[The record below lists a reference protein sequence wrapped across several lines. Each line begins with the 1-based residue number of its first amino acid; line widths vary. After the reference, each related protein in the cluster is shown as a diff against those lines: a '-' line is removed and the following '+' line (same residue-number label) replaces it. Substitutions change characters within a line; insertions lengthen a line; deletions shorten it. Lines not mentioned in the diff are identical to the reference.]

1 MPSLGCTMIRV
12 NLLPPK
18 FIWRKAVRK
27 RIRQWICFFGIV
39 TFLFSAWNAS
49 YWVEWW
55 RYHRD
60 FKEIEEAVAPA
71 RQSRAER
78 IELAKNVI
86 LLEKKLNQIQD
97 IAVADRTAATLGVV
111 AKAVLEA
118 DSSVQVQEL
127 QSSSNST
134 SNSKP
139 ASKRD
144 SIVSIRGIAVQ
155 SDSITNFM
163 KSLNHSGMFPRV
175 ELRATQERHVKDK
188 SIQEF
193 QLECLDNE

>member
-97 IAVADRTAATLGVV
+97 IAVADRTTATLGVV

-127 QSSSNST
+127 QSSSSTT

-163 KSLNHSGMFPRV
+163 KSLNHSGLFPRV
-175 ELRATQERHVKDK
+175 ELRATQERQVEDK

-193 QLECLDNE
+193 QLECLNNE

>member
-1 MPSLGCTMIRV
+1 LPSLGCTMIRV

-18 FIWRKAVRK
+18 FVWRKVVRK
-27 RIRQWICFFGIV
+27 RIRQWICFLGFV
-39 TFLFSAWNAS
+39 SFLFSAWNAS

-71 RQSRAER
+71 RRSREER

-86 LLEKKLNQIQD
+86 LLEKKLNQIRD
-97 IAVADRTAATLGVV
+97 IAVADRTTATLGVL

-134 SNSKP
+134 SNSNP

-144 SIVSIRGIAVQ
+144 YIVSIRGIAVQ

-175 ELRATQERHVKDK
+175 ELRATQERHVEDQ

-193 QLECLDNE
+193 QLECLNNE